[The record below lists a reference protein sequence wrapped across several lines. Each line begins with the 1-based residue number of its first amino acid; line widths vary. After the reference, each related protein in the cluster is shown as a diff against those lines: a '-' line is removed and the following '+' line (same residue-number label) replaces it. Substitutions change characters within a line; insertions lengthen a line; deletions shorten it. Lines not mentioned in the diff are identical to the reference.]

1 MDSCKHT
8 INTVV
13 VVTTDSQKASLAIC
27 MLKLLDNHAEAPSSI
42 NSLTCLE
49 RGQEEVYEDD

>member
-1 MDSCKHT
+1 MDSCKLT
-8 INTVV
+8 INKVV

-27 MLKLLDNHAEAPSSI
+27 ILELLDNHAEAPSST
-42 NSLTCLE
+42 NSLTCLK